1 MFVSEGTV
9 QHRTELV
16 NIIWPPVGRQCLSR
30 TFTGPSRPTALSGR
44 ELDGRTKGGA
54 VAESMMAIKP
64 ERSRRMGGRTTHGLP
79 FAAKDQTRLEDHQS
93 STGIR
98 GVRSFVLNGGKMAR
112 PKRFELLTPRFVVWA
127 GPLKSLSSVTV
138 RKPLLVE
145 ICVFRRFLNALRYR
159 KIERLSGA
167 GQ

>member
-127 GPLKSLSSVTV
+127 GPLKSLKSVTV
-138 RKPLLVE
+138 RNPLLVKSAQ
-145 ICVFRRFLNALRYR
+145 FGSF
-159 KIERLSGA
+159 
-167 GQ
+167 